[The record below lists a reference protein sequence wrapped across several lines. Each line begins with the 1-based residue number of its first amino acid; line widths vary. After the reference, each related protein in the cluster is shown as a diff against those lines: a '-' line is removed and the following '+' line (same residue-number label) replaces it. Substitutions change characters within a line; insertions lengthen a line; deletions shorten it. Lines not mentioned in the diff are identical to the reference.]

1 MKWTWHSQEHRY
13 SSLPSNPLEALRHT
27 TSMYPNILVLLSIL
41 LPIPLFSQKVVQW
54 AERTKPLLYP
64 STLVPHLSGFS
75 LLAFHYDTAIDILTA
90 IDGESSGISDCRYR
104 KKVRVVCSCIAQS
117 HHCISMSQI
126 CCDHCGQMIIVVT
139 HCVSNT
145 ISVVT
150 CYTFLFTKMQVSL

>member
-41 LPIPLFSQKVVQW
+41 STIPLFSQKVIQW

-90 IDGESSGISDCRYR
+90 IDGESSDISDCRYR